1 MVRVAGFIKGDF
13 MKKIL
18 LIISFLSIAFLFF
31 SCQKEVQ
38 RRPLKIDEREKI
50 GEISEGT
57 FITNQKFIL
66 KNKETLTNAT
76 SLKFI
81 IKKQNNPTSKIPIY
95 NYNIKMFIT
104 TDKEYEV
111 NLDIKS
117 DFHLDSYSSYFN
129 HNSNFYNLNITF
141 RKNKIFIHSGD
152 HTLNNTSRNGIYYN
166 YLFLELT
173 KI

>member
-1 MVRVAGFIKGDF
+1 

-38 RRPLKIDEREKI
+38 YRHLKIDERGKL

-57 FITNQKFIL
+57 FITNQEFIL
-66 KNKETLTNAT
+66 KHKEILTNVT
-76 SLKFI
+76 SLKLI
-81 IKKQNNPTSKIPIY
+81 IKKENNPTSKIPAY
-95 NYNIKMFIT
+95 NYDIKMFIK

-111 NLDIKS
+111 ALDIKI
-117 DFHLDSYSSYFN
+117 DFHLDSYSLYFN
-129 HNSNFYNLNITF
+129 HNSKFYNLNITF

-152 HTLNNTSRNGIYYN
+152 HILNNTSRNGIYYN

>member
-1 MVRVAGFIKGDF
+1 MVRVAGFIKVIF

-18 LIISFLSIAFLFF
+18 LIISFLSIVFLFF
-31 SCQKEVQ
+31 GCQKEVQ
-38 RRPLKIDEREKI
+38 HRPLKIDDREKI

-66 KNKETLTNAT
+66 KHKETLTNAT

-95 NYNIKMFIT
+95 NYDIKMFIT
-104 TDKEYEV
+104 TDKEYEAP
-111 NLDIKS
+111 LTIKN
-117 DFHLDSYSSYFN
+117 DFHLDSYSIFFN
-129 HNSNFYNLNITF
+129 YDSHVYYLNITF

-166 YLFLELT
+166 YLFLEIT

>member
-66 KNKETLTNAT
+66 KHKETLTNVA

-81 IKKQNNPTSKIPIY
+81 IKKQNNPTSKIPAY
-95 NYNIKMFIT
+95 NYDIKMLIT

-117 DFHLDSYSSYFN
+117 DFHLDSYSIFFN
-129 HNSNFYNLNITF
+129 YDSHFYDLNITF

-173 KI
+173 KV